1 MKKRTKPVESVWDY
15 PRPPRVEAS
24 SERIV
29 VRFGGEVLVDTTS
42 SYRVLETSHPPT
54 YYIPK
59 RDVRD
64 GTLSSVGGSTYC
76 EWKGA
81 ATYFDITVNG
91 KRAPRAAWEYPQA
104 RKGYEMLRDHIAI
117 YPALMEAVYVDDE
130 RIESQQGDYYGGW
143 ITSNVRGPFKGG
155 PGTRGW

>member
-1 MKKRTKPVESVWDY
+1 M
-15 PRPPRVEAS
+15 
-24 SERIV
+24 
-29 VRFGGEVLVDTTS
+29 VRFGGEIVIDTTS

-59 RDVRD
+59 QDVRD
-64 GTLSSVGGSTYC
+64 GALSSVGGSTYC

-91 KRAPRAAWEYPQA
+91 KRAPRAAWEYPQP

-117 YPALMEAVYVDDE
+117 YPALMEEVYVDDE
-130 RIESQQGDYYGGW
+130 RIEPQKGDYYGGW
-143 ITSNVRGPFKGG
+143 ITSNIRGPFKGG